1 MKKTLLIAGL
11 LLAGVGGAYAQ
22 VNYGVKAGVNFANL
36 DVSGDVEG
44 ADPSTLTA
52 FQAGI
57 FANAELAENFSVQP
71 ELLYSAQGAT
81 FDEEG
86 DAPDKSKF
94 SYLSLPVMAR
104 YQFWEGFR
112 LEVGPQL
119 GLLLS
124 AKTVSEEGGDE
135 VENDIKDQTKSID
148 FGLAGGAS
156 YQLPIGVGIFARYY
170 TGLTDI
176 SDAAVSDVSIKNNV
190 ASVGLTYTF

>member
-11 LLAGVGGAYAQ
+11 FLAGIGGTYAQ

-36 DVSGDVEG
+36 NFSEDVEDY
-44 ADPSTLTA
+44 DPATLTG
-52 FQAGI
+52 FNAGV
-57 FANAELAENFSVQP
+57 FVNAELAENFSVQP
-71 ELLYSAQGAT
+71 ELFYSAQGSVLY
-81 FDEEG
+81 DEG
-86 DAPDKSKF
+86 DASLKWKLG
-94 SYLSLPVMAR
+94 YLSLPVLAR

-124 AKTVSEEGGDE
+124 SKWVADGTGDDGE
-135 VENDIKDQTKSID
+135 ADVKDETKSID

-156 YQLPIGVGIFARYY
+156 YQLPAGIGVFARYY

-176 SDAAVSDVSIKNNV
+176 GENSDADVSVKNNV

>member
-1 MKKTLLIAGL
+1 MKKTLLIGAL
-11 LLAGVGGAYAQ
+11 FLAGMGGTYAQ

-36 DVSGDVEG
+36 NFSEDVEDL
-44 ADPSTLTA
+44 DPSTLTG

-71 ELLYSAQGAT
+71 ELLYSAQGSVLA
-81 FDEEG
+81 EEG
-86 DAPDKSKF
+86 DNSYKYKL

-124 AKTVSEEGGDE
+124 AKSVLDTDGGEAEED
-135 VENDIKDQTKSID
+135 VKDQTKSID

-156 YQLPIGVGIFARYY
+156 YQLPMGIGVFARYY

-176 SDAAVSDVSIKNNV
+176 SDGNETDMTTKNNV
-190 ASVGLTYTF
+190 ASAGLTYTF

>member
-11 LLAGVGGAYAQ
+11 FLAGIGGTYAQ

-36 DVSGDVEG
+36 NLSEDVEIW
-44 ADPSTLTA
+44 DPATLTG
-52 FQAGI
+52 FNAGV
-57 FANAELAENFSVQP
+57 FVNAELAENFSVQP
-71 ELLYSAQGAT
+71 ELFYSGQGSVV
-81 FDEEG
+81 FEEG
-86 DAPDKSKF
+86 DASVKYKLG
-94 SYLSLPVMAR
+94 YLSLPVLAR

-124 AKTVSEEGGDE
+124 AKQIAEGTGEDGE
-135 VENDIKDQTKSID
+135 IDIKDENKSID

-156 YQLPIGVGIFARYY
+156 YQLPVGVGIFARYY

-176 SDAAVSDVSIKNNV
+176 SDNSDSDVSVKNNV